1 MYPIKKT
8 SLVGEL
14 LIGSFCFHSF
24 LSWAKETYLQI
35 ENKSVGGVQ
44 SYVMFSDFLPNF
56 FVIFMN
62 FS

>member
-1 MYPIKKT
+1 MYPVKKT

-44 SYVMFSDFLPNF
+44 SYVMF
-56 FVIFMN
+56 
-62 FS
+62 